1 MSHRLLD
8 EKNDEQVEHFF
19 AILCAIL
26 FANYFAHVTLSLPLS
41 YSILKILRS
50 RKESETL
57 GGERACPIHRASWG
71 EPVHPGRLTLAPC
84 PQLLN
89 SILSGVKR

>member
-19 AILCAIL
+19 AIL
-26 FANYFAHVTLSLPLS
+26 FANYFAYVTLSLPLS

-50 RKESETL
+50 WKESGTL

-89 SILSGVKR
+89 SILSGVKC